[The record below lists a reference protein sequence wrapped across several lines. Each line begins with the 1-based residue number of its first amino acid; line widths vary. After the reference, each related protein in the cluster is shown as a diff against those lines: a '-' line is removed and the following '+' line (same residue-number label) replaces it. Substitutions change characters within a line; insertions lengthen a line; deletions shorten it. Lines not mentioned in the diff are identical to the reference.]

1 MQVVVVPLRVNV
13 NLKSLTVGD
22 LVQRRKVSAGHA
34 TSVCIGLYDLHKCDI
49 HSKLTHFM
57 DWSVGIAHSCLILDL
72 CMNQQILHLSMS
84 TNLRSCC
91 SSFFTSIFLIS

>member
-22 LVQRRKVSAGHA
+22 LVQRRKVSALRA
-34 TSVCIGLYDLHKCDI
+34 ISVYIVLFDLRVL

-57 DWSVGIAHSCLILDL
+57 NWSV
-72 CMNQQILHLSMS
+72 
-84 TNLRSCC
+84 
-91 SSFFTSIFLIS
+91 